1 MDVER
6 FIPCLIKTAN
16 NYVTKAREH
25 FEANKSV
32 FEKMNFLPEKFCPD
46 GKRDHIHGLYEQR
59 LNFVME
65 SISSMLK
72 QQRTAVSLLKR
83 HS

>member
-25 FEANKSV
+25 FESNKSV
-32 FEKMNFLPEKFCPD
+32 FEKMNFLPENSAQMVNV
-46 GKRDHIHGLYEQR
+46 IIY
-59 LNFVME
+59 MA
-65 SISSMLK
+65 SMNNG
-72 QQRTAVSLLKR
+72 
-83 HS
+83 